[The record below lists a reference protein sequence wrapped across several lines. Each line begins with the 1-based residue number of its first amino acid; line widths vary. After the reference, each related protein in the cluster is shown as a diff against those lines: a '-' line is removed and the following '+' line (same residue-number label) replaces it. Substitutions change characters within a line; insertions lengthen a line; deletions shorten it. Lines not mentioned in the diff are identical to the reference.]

1 MPNILSCQVKILEAD
16 LLTEVKRHLNYWKS
30 QGKLDFIR
38 NHVMPVMRS
47 YRGHLHFTR
56 NKDMEGMPDLTVLLP
71 GGKVLW
77 LELKSSKGKLSKAQ
91 ELFKKRCELLGHLY
105 AVLSVSDWSTM
116 PDAIKQIVFDSRSVE
131 RSTEAFRKV

>member
-1 MPNILSCQVKILEAD
+1 
-16 LLTEVKRHLNYWKS
+16 
-30 QGKLDFIR
+30 
-38 NHVMPVMRS
+38 
-47 YRGHLHFTR
+47 
-56 NKDMEGMPDLTVLLP
+56 MEGMPDLTVLLP